1 MRKNNNNKTNNL
13 YINKIAKEIYSK
25 GYAVVP
31 DLISNSLCDTLT
43 KKLEK
48 SYLKYHKK
56 YYHNVKKGIKLNS
69 LQNKNSEKTVYNLH
83 NKDLIWFKIFEN
95 KTVLKILD
103 IVLKK
108 GSYQNNEPYY
118 LSNISARCPMKSM
131 KPQQLHID
139 SLLPG
144 VNYMI
149 TVNVIWMLEDFTK
162 KNGATRIVPMS
173 FKKKSYP
180 KNNKKYRNEKI
191 IEGKKGSVL
200 IFNPSLWHGSS
211 ATQIDDNNRWGVAL
225 GYSRWWKKPSFD
237 FMKNTPKKIFN
248 KLTKK
253 QRELLGFYSVPP
265 KCEFTRS
272 TRRSNYPEIPENYSL
287 PK

>member
-1 MRKNNNNKTNNL
+1 M
-13 YINKIAKEIYSK
+13 
-25 GYAVVP
+25 
-31 DLISNSLCDTLT
+31 
-43 KKLEK
+43 
-48 SYLKYHKK
+48 
-56 YYHNVKKGIKLNS
+56 
-69 LQNKNSEKTVYNLH
+69 H

-173 FKKKSYP
+173 FKKKVILKIT
-180 KNNKKYRNEKI
+180 KNIEMKKLLREKK
-191 IEGKKGSVL
+191 EV
-200 IFNPSLWHGSS
+200 F
-211 ATQIDDNNRWGVAL
+211 
-225 GYSRWWKKPSFD
+225 
-237 FMKNTPKKIFN
+237 
-248 KLTKK
+248 
-253 QRELLGFYSVPP
+253 
-265 KCEFTRS
+265 
-272 TRRSNYPEIPENYSL
+272 
-287 PK
+287 

>member
-1 MRKNNNNKTNNL
+1 MHKNNNNKFNKL
-13 YINKIAKEIYSK
+13 HINKIVKRIYSK
-25 GYAVVP
+25 GYALIP
-31 DLISNSLCDTLT
+31 NLISSNLCNTLT
-43 KKLEK
+43 KKLEA
-48 SYLKYHKK
+48 SYSRYHKK
-56 YYHNVKKGIKLNS
+56 YYHNRIRGVKLNT

-95 KTVLKILD
+95 KIILKILD

-108 GSYQNNEPYY
+108 GSYNNNEPYY
-118 LSNISARCPMKSM
+118 LSNISARCPAVYT

-149 TVNVIWMLEDFTK
+149 TVNVIWMLQDFTK
-162 KNGATRIVPMS
+162 NNGATRIVPMS
-173 FKKKSYP
+173 FKKKNYP
-180 KNNKKYRNEKI
+180 KNNIKYSNEKI
-191 IEGKKGSVL
+191 IEGKKGSAL

-211 ATQIDDNNRWGVAL
+211 KTLLNNNMRWGVVL

-237 FMKNTPKKIFN
+237 YMKNTPKKIFN

-253 QRELLGFYSVPP
+253 QKELLGFYCVPP